1 MSASIRCSTR
11 ARRSRSKPRSLGSAC
26 VMVCSSDSSLAAR
39 AVGRNPGRSA
49 GIGENPQGAARNP
62 PTLALAARNA
72 WLDVG
77 KRTGTDV
84 ALSPTSGKVDET
96 ETARPLCRLRR
107 YGTLDRG
114 RRGGRRG
121 LGDRLPARLV
131 PPLAFELAALAKG
144 STVVGTHT
152 IGETACP
159 LHPLQAKRLHL
170 RRRLGLDEPH
180 HRLDVRR
187 QPRAARRPQ
196 RRCRSQYS
204 RNARR
209 RGSDSRSLTRF
220 AATLLA
226 MMSPPSAPDVQTWR
240 PAPSCSS

>member
-62 PTLALAARNA
+62 PTLALATRNA

-144 STVVGTHT
+144 STLVRTHT

-170 RRRLGLDEPH
+170 RRRLGLDD
-180 HRLDVRR
+180 LTI
-187 QPRAARRPQ
+187 AST
-196 RRCRSQYS
+196 CGGS
-204 RNARR
+204 R
-209 RGSDSRSLTRF
+209 G
-220 AATLLA
+220 LLA
-226 MMSPPSAPDVQTWR
+226 ALNDG
-240 PAPSCSS
+240 